1 MFGMKQNGKLSI
13 TIEKN
18 KYFRRIL
25 KSAVIGSQDD
35 LETIFLLYER
45 LINKFSTVDGH
56 FDEDL
61 HQYLLICIA
70 QSIFKF
76 RIQLFR
82 RS

>member
-35 LETIFLLYER
+35 LETIFP
-45 LINKFSTVDGH
+45 
-56 FDEDL
+56 
-61 HQYLLICIA
+61 
-70 QSIFKF
+70 FKREGF
-76 RIQLFR
+76 AADVFFGLFFAYDA
-82 RS
+82 